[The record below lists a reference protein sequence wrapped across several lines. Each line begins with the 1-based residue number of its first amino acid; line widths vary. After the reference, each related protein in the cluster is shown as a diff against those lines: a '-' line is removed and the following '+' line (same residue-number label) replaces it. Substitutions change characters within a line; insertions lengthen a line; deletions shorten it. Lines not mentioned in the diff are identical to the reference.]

1 MEQFHSFS
9 YCGIQKK
16 PKMLKQMPKLRVSN
30 AEIDRKFCLSWL
42 KTTYKLMNGS
52 RIEKQEMF
60 KQYLFS
66 LNKLGIGS
74 VISEQD
80 FFLCVIALFGES
92 VAPNKKQM
100 TDDKGVFI
108 NQCTDQM

>member
-1 MEQFHSFS
+1 
-9 YCGIQKK
+9 
-16 PKMLKQMPKLRVSN
+16 MPKLRVSN

-80 FFLCVIALFGES
+80 FAICVITIFGES
-92 VAPNKKQM
+92 VAPNKNQM
-100 TDDKGVFI
+100 PGDKGVFI